1 MQSLQAGATI
11 VLGANGLGN
20 IDGLYLG
27 NAILGTGNDNF
38 YGFGALSIDGFDPT
52 QELEE
57 YFIDPNDS
65 LAELRLTTAF
75 LSLDMATSNQLSIS
89 ALSRIDA
96 TTYLELDHEH
106 RGIVDFSTT
115 QAASVSATWAASPF
129 ASVRI
134 KDNYNTILW
143 TSDNPE
149 LSFNIDISQ
158 YFVEYVI
165 SSSWRADN
173 PGDSHIEDALS
184 LLLAFTP
191 QTPPPPPP
199 PPNPPPDPDP
209 IPEPASLATWMLA
222 LCGVRFA
229 KKKFL

>member
-1 MQSLQAGATI
+1 
-11 VLGANGLGN
+11 
-20 IDGLYLG
+20 
-27 NAILGTGNDNF
+27 
-38 YGFGALSIDGFDPT
+38 
-52 QELEE
+52 
-57 YFIDPNDS
+57 
-65 LAELRLTTAF
+65 
-75 LSLDMATSNQLSIS
+75 
-89 ALSRIDA
+89 
-96 TTYLELDHEH
+96 
-106 RGIVDFSTT
+106 
-115 QAASVSATWAASPF
+115 
-129 ASVRI
+129 
-134 KDNYNTILW
+134 LW